1 MSLRSVVHLLAE
13 DDPLVGNTL
22 GHITLTE
29 ESTASTAEDVQ
40 AAAPERSRVRR
51 WVVAVAPSIC
61 HVEAFA
67 DAIARLRY
75 DLVEGSTVQDSNREA
90 IARGKRR
97 PRVRRVT
104 SAART

>member
-1 MSLRSVVHLLAE
+1 MKDIDLVLRNKLVQLAELALEIHSLEAAAMSLRSVVHLLAE

-51 WVVAVAPSIC
+51 WV
-61 HVEAFA
+61 
-67 DAIARLRY
+67 
-75 DLVEGSTVQDSNREA
+75 
-90 IARGKRR
+90 
-97 PRVRRVT
+97 
-104 SAART
+104 